1 MTRVPAPIH
10 PIFPARGAAAEGRN
24 AVPVFEG
31 FHHGSLGIRSVELRE
46 GDNPQ

>member
-1 MTRVPAPIH
+1 VTRAPAAID
-10 PIFPARGAAAEGRN
+10 PIFPVLGAAAEGEH

-31 FHHGSLGIRSVELRE
+31 FHHGSLGMGSFQLRE

>member
-1 MTRVPAPIH
+1 MSRAPSIPH
-10 PIFPARGAAAEGRN
+10 PIFPFPGAAAEGEH

-31 FHHGSLGIRSVELRE
+31 FRTAAQGIPSFELRE